1 MKILAI
7 SASHRNGNTDAA
19 INFLGKHLALKGH
32 SFKLIDL
39 KKTNLKF
46 STGDSNE
53 YYTGKPAVLD
63 VMQEI
68 HKEILKSD
76 LLILATPNYFS
87 NVSALMKNLMDRTNP
102 YYCNHDFKA
111 KKTALLVVSA
121 SSGKSP
127 KMCLASLKEFC
138 RIHKMKI
145 LQSKILVAEHSD
157 DFAKN
162 QKLQK
167 EIEKFAEKI
176 LAEK

>member
-19 INFLGKHLALKGH
+19 INFLGKHLVLKEH

-39 KKTNLKF
+39 KKKNLKF
-46 STGDSNE
+46 STGDSDE

-63 VMQEI
+63 AMQEI
-68 HKEILKSD
+68 QKEILKSN

-87 NVSALMKNLMDRTNP
+87 NVSALMKNFMDRTNP
-102 YYCNHDFKA
+102 YYCNHDFKS

-121 SSGKSP
+121 SKGSSP
-127 KMCLASLKEFC
+127 KMCLACLKEFC
-138 RIHKMKI
+138 RIHKMNVI
-145 LQSKILVAEHSD
+145 QSKIFIAEHSD
-157 DFAKN
+157 DFKKSK
-162 QKLQK
+162 KLRK
-167 EIEKFAEKI
+167 EIEQFAEKF

>member
-7 SASHRNGNTDAA
+7 SASHRHGNTDAA
-19 INFLGKHLALKGH
+19 INFLGKHLVLKGH
-32 SFKLIDL
+32 SFRLIDL

-63 VMQEI
+63 EMQEI
-68 HKEILKSD
+68 QKEILKFD

-87 NVSALMKNLMDRTNP
+87 NVSALMKNFMDRTNP
-102 YYCNHDFKA
+102 YYCNHDFKN
-111 KKTALLVVSA
+111 KKTALLVISA

-127 KMCLASLKEFC
+127 KLCLANLKEFC
-138 RIHKMKI
+138 RIHKMVV
-145 LQSKILVAEHSD
+145 LNSKILLAEHSA

-162 QKLQK
+162 HKLQK
-167 EIEKFAEKI
+167 EIEKFADALLVK
-176 LAEK
+176 K